1 MKSAFGIFA
10 SLLLFCA
17 CKQPEKEYR
26 AESYFD
32 VPAFFDSEAMRLKS
46 SQIELV
52 KSTSVSDKS
61 DSIRMHQPDWNRE
74 FKLFRKVNL
83 NVPALLGKYQVTKE
97 FSDSLST
104 TCYVL
109 PEEMSGA
116 VEVRISENA
125 MGNIQRLECRIVETS
140 TLTTHTENWTYVSD
154 SGYAYAGSDRI
165 HGVSSNSYFIS
176 GRFIVPK

>member
-32 VPAFFDSEAMRLKS
+32 VPAFFDSEVSRLKPLGVK
-46 SQIELV
+46 LV
-52 KSTSVSDKS
+52 KITRVGDKS
-61 DSIRMHQPDWNRE
+61 DSTEIKVPDWKRE
-74 FKLFRKVNL
+74 LALFRKLNL
-83 NVPALLGKYQVTKE
+83 NVPALSGKYQITKE
-97 FSDSLST
+97 FSGSLNT
-104 TCYVL
+104 TRYVL
-109 PEEMSGA
+109 PEGMNGA

-125 MGNIQRLECRIVETS
+125 KGIIQRLECRIVETS
-140 TLTTHTENWTYVSD
+140 TLTTHTENWSYVPN

-165 HGVSSNSYFIS
+165 HGVSSNTYFFS
-176 GRFIVPK
+176 GRFVFPN